1 MFLPEDACV
10 STKRR
15 LCLYPKDACVSVR
28 RRLCLYRKTGVF
40 FRAARER
47 GCGTPRTRRDAPTVG
62 AVDLDPAFASKRRE
76 RAALTRLEAL
86 LPNAWGRPGQ
96 RLGRGR
102 GDERVTKGGRANQL
116 WYDVEGDISRIIIFT
131 TPLAVPRRLLCRR
144 QRQNKG
150 EISVVLVTTYQRG
163 QPRQRGDVQC

>member
-1 MFLPEDACV
+1 MCSPSHARRPESACSSGQKKTPVFLPEDACV

-40 FRAARER
+40 FRAARET

-102 GDERVTKGGRANQL
+102 EDERTPRLYSFNSSESLQL
-116 WYDVEGDISRIIIFT
+116 IR
-131 TPLAVPRRLLCRR
+131 
-144 QRQNKG
+144 KK
-150 EISVVLVTTYQRG
+150 
-163 QPRQRGDVQC
+163 